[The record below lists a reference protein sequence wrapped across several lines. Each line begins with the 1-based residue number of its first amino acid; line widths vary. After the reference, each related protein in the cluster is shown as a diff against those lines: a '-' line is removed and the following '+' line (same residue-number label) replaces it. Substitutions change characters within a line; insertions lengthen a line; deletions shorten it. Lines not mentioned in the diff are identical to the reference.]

1 MENHTILWMTMIK
14 RYKKIIEGNGILA
27 EELLKIEIEII
38 LVEWEEK

>member
-14 RYKKIIEGNGILA
+14 RNKNIIEGNGILA
-27 EELLKIEIEII
+27 EELLKIGIKII